1 MLPAPPPSPPGRPPA
16 RPPAAGRIPAV
27 LLPRRCRMQAYWPFH
42 KTQCRRNEFA
52 DMVEEQEPK
61 FARWMRQHGKLAV
74 LKDDEVD
81 RLERAGAAAS
91 GAGRQVGARGRIQK
105 SDCCQAARLEAEVF
119 VLLGLGWQHSAP
131 HAPAT
136 EQSVSQSII
145 PAASPYLPVPSMQ
158 EVMESMY
165 GRAEPKPEAPAYTA
179 EEKAAMRRAAE
190 ADKASARLALQRGGG
205 PAYAAV
211 ELPPQLSLDCQ
222 RYKWRQSQSHV
233 EVFVPL
239 PEGLPGGGWQCASPP
254 LPSVCASMRHRCWQG
269 GCTARSRLK
278 KAPGSFR
285 MGCWK
290 SACSSAAAEGHT
302 RRARPMQVRRWLAG
316 LSRVEA
322 GARGPGA
329 GTDSCTACCTNRC
342 PQYEHA
348 PPVPPGPHV
357 CRHLLEGGGAGCG
370 GP

>member
-1 MLPAPPPSPPGRPPA
+1 
-16 RPPAAGRIPAV
+16 
-27 LLPRRCRMQAYWPFH
+27 MQAYWPFH

-239 PEGLPGGGWQCASPP
+239 PEGLPAGRVAVRLTTSAI
-254 LPSVCASMRHRCWQG
+254 SVCVDE
-269 GCTARSRLK
+269 
-278 KAPGSFR
+278 AP
-285 MGCWK
+285 
-290 SACSSAAAEGHT
+290 
-302 RRARPMQVRRWLAG
+302 VLAG
-316 LSRVEA
+316 RLYREIKAEESTWFIQDGVLEISMLKRCRRGAYEA
-322 GARGPGA
+322 GKTNA
-329 GTDSCTACCTNRC
+329 G
-342 PQYEHA
+342 
-348 PPVPPGPHV
+348 V
-357 CRHLLEGGGAGCG
+357 
-370 GP
+370 